1 MATTVVENFIQ
12 AIKNE
17 KDPQKVIEIW
27 SLATKTKNN
36 PNLTLKDIILIHETC
51 NKEITNAALSLGT
64 IDFE

>member
-1 MATTVVENFIQ
+1 MATTVENFIQ

-17 KDPQKVIEIW
+17 KDPEKVIKLW
-27 SLATKTKNN
+27 SSATKAENN
-36 PNLTLKDIILIHETC
+36 SNLTLKDIILIHETC